1 MLGSG
6 SRPSPPWDKA
16 SLGRYNSYAAAYV
29 HGNPLTQVVAPFA
42 NVLRLY
48 EHHIYLPGT
57 VYGLILLAGLAGLVL
72 AWRRLGGGALLPWT
86 VSFALVFIPAATA
99 EVDYRYVLVAGP
111 VACLAGGLA
120 FAPRTP
126 GGGPVRRRAGPGRPG
141 A

>member
-72 AWRRLGGGALLPWT
+72 AWRRLGGGALLPGAG
-86 VSFALVFIPAATA
+86 SFALGFIPAAAA
-99 EVDYRYVLVAGP
+99 ECRYRCVP
-111 VACLAGGLA
+111 VALPFACPSGVLAV
-120 FAPRTP
+120 AP
-126 GGGPVRRRAGPGRPG
+126 GPP
-141 A
+141 